1 MQDEEYRAKL
11 KQSNERSLAL
21 IKSAMDIVVAA
32 GLLQLAPK
40 KITPRVTGAF
50 GFITSII
57 SCYQVTLLSPQYQ
70 TFQFRNSLLMILYD
84 SH

>member
-1 MQDEEYRAKL
+1 MNHIHDEEYRAKL

-50 GFITSII
+50 GSSPPSFLVILVPLFHPQNLYFTI
-57 SCYQVTLLSPQYQ
+57 S
-70 TFQFRNSLLMILYD
+70 
-84 SH
+84 